1 MPNGEQRPSTQLL
14 GFMAPSSR
22 ILINYL
28 IVVLKKW
35 KGKEGK
41 EGTLEA
47 NSGVLALESVKV
59 IT

>member
-28 IVVLKKW
+28 IVVLKKG

-41 EGTLEA
+41 EGTWRLIP
-47 NSGVLALESVKV
+47 SFGVGESNYL
-59 IT
+59 IC